1 MLLASVVVLAGCGGG
16 EDAGD
21 SAASP
26 GATTSTPASPGA
38 ATSTPPAD
46 GAGPPPITVS
56 ANGTEHVLEP
66 WSYCWD
72 GTCVDGAP
80 PVEPVALGEAEDVR
94 VSFPQEDATFIARMR
109 AAGSGECAR
118 TFESTLSRGD
128 DDAFVLEPMG
138 KAGAYEVLLA
148 VRGGSGDAAVSFTWT
163 TPRDGVIAGPEATLA
178 IASPFIPLSEAR
190 PDMSVSGLGTD
201 PVNAAV
207 TIEIV
212 AADGSSQSISSDA
225 ATIGCPE
232 GSVRFFGMGDEVS
245 LTEAPGPYEYR
256 VTLQLD
262 DAVHEAVAQWPP
274 DEGDGSQPY
283 VPLVFEPPLPGL
295 G

>member
-1 MLLASVVVLAGCGGG
+1 M
-16 EDAGD
+16 
-21 SAASP
+21 
-26 GATTSTPASPGA
+26 
-38 ATSTPPAD
+38 
-46 GAGPPPITVS
+46 
-56 ANGTEHVLEP
+56 
-66 WSYCWD
+66 
-72 GTCVDGAP
+72 
-80 PVEPVALGEAEDVR
+80 EPVALGTTEDVR

-109 AAGSGECAR
+109 AAGGGECAR
-118 TFESTLSRGD
+118 TFESTLSRGA

-138 KAGAYEVLLA
+138 KAGEYEVLLA
-148 VRGGSGDAAVSFTWT
+148 VRGRSGDAAVSFTWT
-163 TPRDGVIAGPEATLA
+163 TPRDGVIAVPEATLA

-190 PDMSVSGLGTD
+190 PDMSVSGLGAD
-201 PVNAAV
+201 PGNAAV

-232 GSVRFFGMGDEVS
+232 GSVRFFGTGDEVS

-262 DAVHEAVAQWPP
+262 DAVHEAVAEWPQA
-274 DEGDGSQPY
+274 EGDGSQPY